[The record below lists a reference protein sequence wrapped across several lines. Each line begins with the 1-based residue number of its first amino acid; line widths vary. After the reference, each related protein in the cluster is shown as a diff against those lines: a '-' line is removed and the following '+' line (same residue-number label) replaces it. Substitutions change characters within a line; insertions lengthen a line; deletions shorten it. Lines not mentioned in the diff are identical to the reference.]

1 MKDNRDGAKT
11 EMTQITPRPIRSG
24 DKVVRDEA
32 TRDQGKVHL
41 GDGAPVFGR

>member
-1 MKDNRDGAKT
+1 MSDNRNEEKI
-11 EMTQITPRPIRSG
+11 EITQIAPRPIRSG
-24 DKVVRDEA
+24 DKVVRNEA